1 MNDGRLFSA
10 VWQLVC
16 EIFHKYL
23 QRKTAGFLNVL
34 SKWFKAMRCLG
45 VQCGDPPRIRVVTF
59 TVSLFLL
66 NTCGTVASP
75 QNLLQCLCT
84 GLCVADPPRASGRV
98 FEYPDVL
105 GLFWGQMVYS
115 LKLKFRPERS
125 VIGEEGPALDTAL
138 EGTLPSFKKIRRGF
152 SLLTGLTPQNM
163 KSIHVLTS
171 SIDPCWKY

>member
-1 MNDGRLFSA
+1 MWRSPAHPSGDIYSQSFSFKYLRHSG
-10 VWQLVC
+10 VSPESPPVSLYRFVCVC
-16 EIFHKYL
+16 EREEK
-23 QRKTAGFLNVL
+23 KKKGE
-34 SKWFKAMRCLG
+34 
-45 VQCGDPPRIRVVTF
+45 
-59 TVSLFLL
+59 
-66 NTCGTVASP
+66 
-75 QNLLQCLCT
+75 
-84 GLCVADPPRASGRV
+84 ADPPRASGRV

-115 LKLKFRPERS
+115 LKLKFRPELS